1 MIKLKNI
8 LNEQGGSFKDLVD
21 GYMVMK
27 DPVDYTGY
35 GNYNPEVG
43 GFTFSS
49 DDKFAT
55 KQYKGSELKL
65 VWRSSTG
72 SGNNKEV
79 KFNVFY
85 HNKDQGVFTF
95 DSFGDWLRKLDLI
108 ETNKLIHDKLKQLG
122 YRAEADGKF
131 RYFSKYVGGDAGSI
145 IDSDDQWR
153 INVYDYADGF
163 KIKISH
169 ESQYARFDASNESRS
184 IIVDTNNVIQ
194 RVKTIQAKIAKN
206 SEIDINQL

>member
-8 LNEQGGSFKDLVD
+8 LNEQGGSFRDLVD

-27 DPVDYTGY
+27 EPVRTSGTLS
-35 GNYNPEVG
+35 YNPEVG

-49 DDKFAT
+49 DDKVAT

-65 VWRSSTG
+65 VWRSSSG
-72 SGNNKEV
+72 SGNNTEV

-95 DSFGDWLRKLDLI
+95 DQFQKWLTKLDSN

-122 YRAEADGKF
+122 YRADNDGKF

-145 IDSDDQWR
+145 IDSNDQWR

-163 KIKISH
+163 KIKINH
-169 ESQYARFDASNESRS
+169 KSQYAKFNASNESRS